1 MWKYCD
7 NISQLRFFIFYIISL
22 FSHFISY
29 IRFFF
34 FFLLHTRLSL
44 SHLPLLFFL
53 FLLPSQKCSQSHSIF
68 IFSLALALCF
78 FFFFPSYIHV
88 CPYLFPPFLS
98 FSPSF
103 KNVLASALILS
114 FFFLQLSLSIFLF
127 FIFYFFCLL
136 DSETAVVFVK
146 RVGRRGHLC
155 NSMVRAVFSPQSLSI
170 IWKIMSHYLFIYHP
184 NK

>member
-1 MWKYCD
+1 MTILWKYCG

-22 FSHFISY
+22 FSHFISSM
-29 IRFFF
+29 RFFFF

-44 SHLPLLFFL
+44 SHLPPPFLSFSPTFPEVFSVSFYLF
-53 FLLPSQKCSQSHSIF
+53 
-68 IFSLALALCF
+68 FSLALALALCF
-78 FFFFPSYIHV
+78 LFFSSSIHV

-114 FFFLQLSLSIFLF
+114 SFFSSSLYLF
-127 FIFYFFCLL
+127 FFFCLL
-136 DSETAVVFVK
+136 DSKITVVFVK

-155 NSMVRAVFSPQSLSI
+155 NSTVRVIFSPQSLSI
-170 IWKIMSHYLFIYHP
+170 IWKFMSHYLFIYHP